1 MHNLW
6 HMTCVIIFTPR
17 LFKSLFYT
25 DCHYLTVLYCAFM
38 YTDVMKNILYLNLV
52 FLSEYIFISQS
63 MNRQTSWRLFCPS
76 FYSEFWE
83 IGTNDN
89 RRFFRSWF
97 PAWLMITT
105 TKQEPSVNRT
115 LISKYF
121 MSVFIVLSIIW
132 ETYIVYF
139 SLQHCHSSLI
149 FAHRCSVDL
158 LF

>member
-1 MHNLW
+1 M
-6 HMTCVIIFTPR
+6 
-17 LFKSLFYT
+17 
-25 DCHYLTVLYCAFM
+25 
-38 YTDVMKNILYLNLV
+38 ILYWNPV
-52 FLSEYIFISQS
+52 FFNRQFLSEYIFISQS

-121 MSVFIVLSIIW
+121 LSIFIVLSVIW
-132 ETYIVYF
+132 ESNTVYF
-139 SLQHCHSSLI
+139 SLQHWTLWYLDTDVAWFYCLSRWYSGLKKPS
-149 FAHRCSVDL
+149 ATVGDKNPQKVNVL
-158 LF
+158 PK